1 MAGGEISEANC
12 LPIRITALID
22 VPVNTT
28 FDYVTG
34 LPLQTGNRIWVPF
47 GRKRVLGVVDKLS
60 GGWRGEAKEVIRL
73 LDEGGRW
80 YSERDI
86 AYLKECAD
94 AFWVGPG
101 EMVIAGLPRELRAG
115 RWDRFIPDDL
125 RGRGGR
131 PTVRSVSASLA
142 QFRQEALERI
152 SQGNWCQVLW
162 ITDNKERARELGQLL
177 RQRFPDR
184 EVFVFYQGIGKS
196 LLKGII
202 EGLSRAPAI
211 LIGTRQ
217 LAFWPIVSPELVLLE
232 LAWLDI
238 HRQEVTPKYSLVKA
252 LEIRARHSGG
262 EFWFHGVSPNPDCEI
277 IGVDA
282 RAHPLIPAFVEEEI
296 KKVSAGGGRSAI
308 FLLGKGY
315 AKLLRCS
322 ACKEVLR
329 CERCDRPYM
338 LIRREGADRLF
349 CPACNATI
357 LWDGRCLKCGSLS
370 VRLSSMGAERWE
382 QIIRKRLMG
391 TVDVLHHWQGIDSNY
406 DVGLL
411 LGIDNVLG
419 VDKFY
424 SPRLAVDFIASASHH
439 CRRLYVRTRFPEIA
453 EVDSYLKRYDETLRK
468 AHLPPYGELV
478 CISIR
483 APRSSEALEKAQRL
497 HKEIADLIKAHPGST
512 CQVYGPYQPVEK
524 KKRDRYYWSLDLQMA
539 EGDPSLRKKLLDCI
553 LRFRK
558 RHNAITT
565 VEVYS

>member
-1 MAGGEISEANC
+1 MAGGELSEAND
-12 LPIRITALID
+12 LPVHITALID
-22 VPVNTT
+22 VPLNTV
-28 FDYVTG
+28 FDYVSH
-34 LPLQTGNRIWVPF
+34 LPLRTGNRIWVPF
-47 GRKRVLGVVDKLS
+47 GKRRVLGIVDRL
-60 GGWRGEAKEVIRL
+60 GGEWRGRTRDVLRL

-101 EMVIAGLPRELRAG
+101 EMAVAGLPKELRSG
-115 RWDRFIPDDL
+115 RWDRFIPDDA
-125 RGRGGR
+125 RGGGGR
-131 PTVRSVSASLA
+131 AIVRSVSGSLVH
-142 QFRQEALERI
+142 FREQGIERI
-152 SQGNWCQVLW
+152 SKKDWRQVLW
-162 ITDNKERARELGQLL
+162 ITDNKERAWELQKLL
-177 RQRFPDR
+177 SGRFPDK

-196 LLKGII
+196 VLRRII

-217 LAFWPIVSPELVLLE
+217 LAFWPILSPELVLVE
-232 LAWLDI
+232 LAYLDI
-238 HRQEVTPKYSLVKA
+238 HRQEVTPKYSLIKA
-252 LEIRARHSGG
+252 MEIRARHSAG
-262 EFWFHGVSPNPDCEI
+262 EFCFHRVSPSPDCEI
-277 IGVDA
+277 VGVDA
-282 RAHPLIPAFVEEEI
+282 RSHPLIPAFVEEEM
-296 KKVSAGGGRSAI
+296 KKVSATGGRCAI

-338 LIRREGADRLF
+338 LIRRDGGDRLF
-349 CPACNATI
+349 CPGCNGTVV
-357 LWDGRCLKCGSLS
+357 WDGKCLRCGSLS
-370 VRLSSMGAERWE
+370 VRISSMGVERWE
-382 QIIRKRLMG
+382 QVIRKRLME
-391 TVDVLHHWQGIDSNY
+391 TVDVLRHWQGVEGRY
-406 DVGLL
+406 DIGLL
-411 LGIDNVLG
+411 LGVDNVLG

-453 EVDSYLKRYDETLRK
+453 NVESYLKRYDETLRK
-468 AHLPPYGELV
+468 ANLPPYGELV

-483 APRSSEALEKAQRL
+483 APRSSEALEKARRL
-497 HKEIADLIKAHPGST
+497 HEEIADLIKAHPGST

-524 KKRDRYYWSLDLQMA
+524 KKRDQYYWNLDLQMGKG
-539 EGDPSLRKKLLDCI
+539 EPSLRRELLERV